1 MSMPALSS
9 SGDLESVV
17 AAVVAEVEYGNVIV
31 NLGVHEDTDD
41 TMLTCVESLIT
52 EVQASQRPV
61 RVVLVGENRRT
72 MAKVVSRL
80 TSVELITL
88 ARHSPGRL

>member
-1 MSMPALSS
+1 MPALLSS

-31 NLGVHEDTDD
+31 DVGVHEDTDD

-61 RVVLVGENRRT
+61 QVVVVGENRRT

-80 TSVELITL
+80 TSVELMTL